1 MQNYQVPTFLN
12 ELLQAKSPSGYESEA
27 QTVFDRHVKP
37 ATDAYTNDPM
47 GNRIATLNPEGDPV
61 LMLAGHLD
69 ELGLIITYINEQG
82 FLYFDTI
89 GGHDLTVVSGRRVII
104 QTANGPV
111 VGVTGK
117 RAIHL
122 MTPEDRKKVP
132 EKHEMWIDIAVA
144 DKAEA
149 HERVALGDVATYD
162 HELPRKRSECVVRLR
177 QPMQLIRTSRWQ
189 SMSVMPPITLI
200 AIIVS
205 MAKRNSVAA
214 PSFVVA
220 LTSTQRSINV
230 SSMPLKKLGS
240 LINSKL
246 TLALPAQMPVQ
257 SRRHAA
263 VLLPD

>member
-144 DKAEA
+144 DEI
-149 HERVALGDVATYD
+149 EGRCFQVNEVGIPV
-162 HELPRKRSECVVRLR
+162 
-177 QPMQLIRTSRWQ
+177 LI
-189 SMSVMPPITLI
+189 
-200 AIIVS
+200 
-205 MAKRNSVAA
+205 
-214 PSFVVA
+214 
-220 LTSTQRSINV
+220 
-230 SSMPLKKLGS
+230 
-240 LINSKL
+240 
-246 TLALPAQMPVQ
+246 
-257 SRRHAA
+257 
-263 VLLPD
+263 